1 MTTQRILICL
11 SVLCLSILV
20 QVQSA
25 IITVYEPRRRCP
37 NTEEKW
43 REREAGYIC
52 PPQTQYHCMLTGD
65 GQIVE
70 FCSDITWIE
79 HDYCPMFNSKTRII
93 DVQLC
98 PENGDCPRKQY
109 LSNTVYKYPDC
120 LQTYRT
126 TSVSKEGGNS
136 LESVKTIGSTEEPSY
151 SINREA
157 MDALRLTSIEI
168 SIMFMVINL
177 VLLSTILIVLI
188 VLIYPHVRKD
198 KVDVSKPKSEEDGS
212 TKEEADPEISRTHSR
227 WSWEQN
233 TIRLMIIK
241 FFRCEKKIHGPTH

>member
-79 HDYCPMFNSKTRII
+79 HDYCPMFNSKTGII

-168 SIMFMVINL
+168 SIKFMVINL
-177 VLLSTILIVLI
+177 VLLSIILIVLI

-233 TIRLMIIK
+233 PIRLMIIK

>member
-168 SIMFMVINL
+168 SIKFMVINL
-177 VLLSTILIVLI
+177 VLLSIILIVLI

-212 TKEEADPEISRTHSR
+212 PKEEADPEISRTHSR

>member
-1 MTTQRILICL
+1 MTTQQILICL

-79 HDYCPMFNSKTRII
+79 HDYCPMFNSKTGII

-168 SIMFMVINL
+168 SIKFMVINL
-177 VLLSTILIVLI
+177 VLLSIILIVLI
-188 VLIYPHVRKD
+188 VLIYPHVCKD

-233 TIRLMIIK
+233 PIRLMIIK